1 MLRWCGI
8 SIKNAI
14 SKIHFLTERLLCV
27 LVVAASSTSTMY
39 VCVCPM
45 LPVELVVAGRERRGR
60 NPVDF
65 LIKGKQFLNDLPRL
79 VDSLPCFFFFRDA
92 KNGPFLWSFWP
103 PLKWDMVH
111 WLQVGHEEL
120 FLGLASFD
128 KNC

>member
-8 SIKNAI
+8 SIENAI

-27 LVVAASSTSTMY
+27 LVVAASSTMY

-65 LIKGKQFLNDLPRL
+65 LIKGKQFLNDFTSFSRL
-79 VDSLPCFFFFRDA
+79 SRVFFFFFRDA